1 MKNLIKILIVF
12 SGIIIGGYLGTLASS
27 IPALSFLAYGKSL
40 GLTSPLTLDLS
51 IIKITFGFMMD
62 LNIASIIG
70 LIIAIFITKKV

>member
-1 MKNLIKILIVF
+1 MRNLIKVLIIF

-27 IPALSFLAYGKSL
+27 VPALSFLAYGKSL
-40 GLTSPLTLDLS
+40 GLTNPLTLDLS

-70 LIIAIFITKKV
+70 LVIALFITKKV

>member
-27 IPALSFLAYGKSL
+27 VPALSFLAYGKTL
-40 GLTSPLTLDLS
+40 GLTNPLTLDLS
-51 IIKITFGFMMD
+51 VIKVTFGFVMD

-70 LIIAIFITKKV
+70 LVIAIFITKKV

>member
-1 MKNLIKILIVF
+1 MRNLIKVLIIF

-27 IPALSFLAYGKSL
+27 VPALSFLAYGKSL
-40 GLTSPLTLDLS
+40 GLTNPLTLDLS

-70 LIIAIFITKKV
+70 LVIAIFITKKV